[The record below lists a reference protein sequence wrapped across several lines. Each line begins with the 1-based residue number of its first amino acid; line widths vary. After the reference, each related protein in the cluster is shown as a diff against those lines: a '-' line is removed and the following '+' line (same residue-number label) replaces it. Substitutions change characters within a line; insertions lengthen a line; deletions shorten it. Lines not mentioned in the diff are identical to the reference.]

1 MQQQKDDGNYKVYDH
16 DWDSSARAGYEDRP
30 VFQTQQ
36 QFKPRAPERG
46 SPLMRSVGAFAIVL
60 AMCWGAYLVTSQGDL
75 DIILK
80 QNHGPLFILV
90 VGVIASVLGKFV
102 R

>member
-1 MQQQKDDGNYKVYDH
+1 MQQQKEDGNYKVYDH
-16 DWDSSARAGYEDRP
+16 DWDTSARSGYEDRP
-30 VFQTQQ
+30 VFQSQHQ
-36 QFKPRAPERG
+36 LKPRTPERG
-46 SPLMRSVGAFAIVL
+46 SPLMRSVGGLAIVF
-60 AMCWGAYLVTSQGDL
+60 AMAWGAYLVTSQGDL

-90 VGVIASVLGKFV
+90 VGVIASILGKFV